1 MRLPEASIE
10 NLQALG
16 YTEDEARFLY
26 LVATHSGYFS
36 TRQFLEFTRAKS
48 GDKSM
53 AFSQKL
59 LGKGHATARLL
70 LRNGRVYHVFSRPV
84 YRAIGR
90 EHIRNR
96 REHSAEHIR
105 TRLVILDFIL
115 VHQEYKYLETEAD
128 KLHYFCQELRIPKA
142 LLPAKRY
149 TGAIHS
155 KATERYFVDKF
166 PMFFS
171 SDPAS
176 PSVVTLTFV
185 DPGLQSLDSFT
196 THLLA
201 YGSLFEALPEVRL
214 VYVAI
219 RPTHFE
225 AARKIFLAIMNRPA
239 KQDAG
244 QEILKYFQL
253 RKAWEAKKYA
263 LFPNDDIELLNRYQ
277 KKFAGHRCEERYP
290 SWRDGQ
296 VSDELVRSEFRD
308 LASQRKITFESVL
321 VDGQAAL
328 FEAKPRKK
336 TVRTNK
342 SEVQCPGERTFGSPF
357 GSVFAEG
364 EQEAAE
370 K

>member
-1 MRLPEASIE
+1 MRFSEASIE

-36 TRQFLEFTRAKS
+36 TRQFLEFTGTKS

-53 AFSQKL
+53 VFSQRL

-70 LRNGRVYHVFSRPV
+70 LRNGRVYHVFSRLV
-84 YRAIGR
+84 YRAIGK
-90 EHIRNR
+90 ENIRNR
-96 REHSAEHIR
+96 REHSPEHIR

-115 VHQEYKYLETEAD
+115 MHQGYQYLETETD
-128 KLHYFCQELRIPKA
+128 KLHYFCQQLKIPKA
-142 LLPAKRY
+142 SLPAKHY

-171 SDPAS
+171 PELTS
-176 PSVVTLTFV
+176 PPVVTFTFI
-185 DPGLQSLDSFT
+185 DAGLQGLDSFT

-201 YGSLFEALPEVRL
+201 YSSLFETLPEVRL

-219 RPTHFE
+219 RPAHFE
-225 AARKIFLAIMNRPA
+225 AARRTFLAMMNRPA

-263 LFPNDDIELLNRYQ
+263 LFSNDDIETLNRYQ

-296 VSDELVRSEFRD
+296 VSDEFVRSEFRD
-308 LASQRKITFESVL
+308 LASRRKVNFDSVL

-328 FEAKPRKK
+328 FETKPRTKPVS
-336 TVRTNK
+336 TVK
-342 SEVQCPGERTFGSPF
+342 PEVKCSGEGTFGSPF
-357 GSVFAEG
+357 GSVFAES
-364 EQEAAE
+364 EEKTAE

>member
-1 MRLPEASIE
+1 MRFPEASIE

-16 YTEDEARFLY
+16 YTEDEAHFLY
-26 LVATHSGYFS
+26 LTATHSGYFS
-36 TRQFLEFTRAKS
+36 TRQFLEFTGAKS

-53 AFSQKL
+53 LFSQKL

-70 LRNGRVYHVFSRPV
+70 LRNGRVYHVFSRIV

-90 EHIRNR
+90 ENIRNR
-96 REHSAEHIR
+96 REHSPEHIR

-115 VHQEYKYLETEAD
+115 AHQGYEYLETETD
-128 KLHYFCQELRIPKA
+128 KLHYFCQQLRIPKA

-176 PSVVTLTFV
+176 PPVVTFTFV
-185 DPGLQSLDSFT
+185 DPGLQRLDSFA

-201 YGSLFEALPEVRL
+201 YGNLFEALPEVRL
-214 VYVAI
+214 VYIAT

-225 AARKIFLAIMNRPA
+225 AARKAFSTVVNRRP

-244 QEILKYFQL
+244 QEILKYFRL

-263 LFPNDDIELLNRYQ
+263 LFSNDDIELLNEYQ

-296 VSDELVRSEFRD
+296 VSDDLVLSEFKD
-308 LASQRKITFESVL
+308 LASRRKISFGSVL
-321 VDGQAAL
+321 VDGQVAL

-336 TVRTNK
+336 PVSTIK
-342 SEVQCPGERTFGSPF
+342 PEVKCADEGTFGSPF
-357 GSVFAEG
+357 SPAFAEA
-364 EQEAAE
+364 ETEATE

>member
-1 MRLPEASIE
+1 MRFPEASIE

-26 LVATHSGYFS
+26 LVASHSGYFS
-36 TRQFLEFTRAKS
+36 TRQFLQFTGAKS

-70 LRNGRVYHVFSRPV
+70 LRNGRVYHVFSRLV

-90 EHIRNR
+90 ENIRNR
-96 REHSAEHIR
+96 REHSPEHIR

-166 PMFFS
+166 PIFFS
-171 SDPAS
+171 PGPTSRP
-176 PSVVTLTFV
+176 VVTFTFI

-201 YGSLFEALPEVRL
+201 YGSLFEALSEVRL
-214 VYVAI
+214 AYIAI

-225 AARKIFLAIMNRPA
+225 AARKTFLAMLNRAP

-244 QEILKYFQL
+244 EEILRYFQL
-253 RKAWEAKKYA
+253 RKAWEQKKFA
-263 LFPNDDIELLNRYQ
+263 LFTNDDIELLNTCQ

-290 SWRDGQ
+290 NWRDGH
-296 VSDELVRSEFRD
+296 VSDDLVRSEFRD
-308 LASQRKITFESVL
+308 LASRRKISFESVL

-336 TVRTNK
+336 TVRTNE
-342 SEVQCPGERTFGSPF
+342 SEVKSVEERTFGSPF
-357 GSVFAEG
+357 GSVFV
-364 EQEAAE
+364 AAE
-370 K
+370 KKVAEK

>member
-1 MRLPEASIE
+1 MRFPEASIE

-26 LVATHSGYFS
+26 LTATHSGYFS
-36 TRQFLEFTRAKS
+36 TRQFLEFTGAKS

-53 AFSQKL
+53 LFSQKL

-70 LRNGRVYHVFSRPV
+70 LRNGRVYHVFSRIV

-90 EHIRNR
+90 ENIRNR

-115 VHQEYKYLETEAD
+115 MHQGYQYLETETD
-128 KLHYFCQELRIPKA
+128 KLHYFCQQLQIPKA
-142 LLPAKRY
+142 SLPAKRY

-166 PMFFS
+166 PMFFALE
-171 SDPAS
+171 PAS
-176 PSVVTLTFV
+176 PPVVTFTFI
-185 DPGLQSLDSFT
+185 DPGLQGLDSFT

-201 YGSLFEALPEVRL
+201 YSGLFETLPEVRL

-225 AARKIFLAIMNRPA
+225 GARKTFLATMNRPA

-263 LFPNDDIELLNRYQ
+263 LFSNDDIELLNRYQ
-277 KKFAGHRCEERYP
+277 RKFAGHRCEERYP
-290 SWRDGQ
+290 SWRAGQ

-308 LASQRKITFESVL
+308 MASRRKASFESVL

-328 FEAKPRKK
+328 FETKRRTKPVSIVKP
-336 TVRTNK
+336 
-342 SEVQCPGERTFGSPF
+342 EVKCSGEGTFGSPF
-357 GSVFAEG
+357 VSVFAES
-364 EQEAAE
+364 EEKTAE